1 MDIGADLFLQMI
13 KDIYSGYTEAFSEKN
28 REWFQKAGHNFF
40 TEMSP
45 KAEEGDTEEFY
56 KPWMEYVREILAK
69 GEPGLDFDMQNK
81 ILQRTIQ
88 NGNLYVQFMN
98 TVLDAAKASYADEDS
113 DETRNEIYNKITQQY
128 LEFYHESVGK
138 YFGVPQ
144 FGIQRE
150 ALHQVMAAID
160 SHHRFMVAVGEFLV
174 KFNMPLK
181 NSLKIIQQAIR
192 DREEAGEGF
201 KSAKEIYNFAT
212 KILEKRYDEFIKS
225 PEGVQD
231 VVDVVEK
238 YVDYKKKSNIVKD
251 ILFRS
256 MSIPTRREMEDVYR
270 GIYDLKKKA
279 RQQDAIIR
287 EQKDLINTLS
297 RKLQTIEGSLSG
309 SLQKKKTSASSTTQ
323 KRTKVKAPV
332 KAPQKDRSST
342 KDR

>member
-1 MDIGADLFLQMI
+1 MDIGTDLFLQMI

-28 REWFQKAGHNFF
+28 REWFQKGGHNFF
-40 TEMSP
+40 TKMSS
-45 KAEEGDTEEFY
+45 KAKGGDTEDFY
-56 KPWMEYVREILAK
+56 KSWMEYVKEILAK
-69 GEPGLDFDMQNK
+69 GEPVFDFDMQNK
-81 ILQRTIQ
+81 ILQRTIL

-98 TVLDAAKASYADEDS
+98 TILDAAKASYAGEDS

-181 NSLKIIQQAIR
+181 NSLNILQQAIR

-212 KILEKRYDEFIKS
+212 KILEKRYDEYIKS

-256 MSIPTRREMEDVYR
+256 MSIPTRREMEDVYK
-270 GIYDLKKKA
+270 GIYELKKKT
-279 RQQDAIIR
+279 RQQDAIIS
-287 EQKDLINTLS
+287 EQKKIIENLN
-297 RKLQTIEGSLSG
+297 RNLQTIEDSLTGAST
-309 SLQKKKTSASSTTQ
+309 KKKTSAPSPARRRRRSKTP
-323 KRTKVKAPV
+323 TKV
-332 KAPQKDRSST
+332 PQKADTSG
-342 KDR
+342 KDG